1 MTEALPG
8 AVYVLCFVT
17 SLGCALL
24 LGVSY
29 RQSRTKLLLWS
40 ALCFGLLA
48 INNLVL
54 ICDLLIWPD
63 RDLRMV
69 RLLFA
74 LAAVSTLIWG
84 FVWETRED
92 W

>member
-1 MTEALPG
+1 M
-8 AVYVLCFVT
+8 
-17 SLGCALL
+17 
-24 LGVSY
+24 
-29 RQSRTKLLLWS
+29 
-40 ALCFGLLA
+40 
-48 INNLVL
+48 
-54 ICDLLIWPD
+54 IWPD
-63 RDLRMV
+63 HDLRMV